1 MVARAIVADPPAHVP
16 VLLAEVLE
24 ALAPRPG
31 ATVVDA
37 TFGAGGH
44 SAAIAGRLAGGRLV
58 ALDADPSAA
67 AFAAPL
73 AGVELVKSNF
83 GDLAAVLDRLGIES
97 VDGVLFDLGVSS
109 MQLDDPV
116 RGFSFRAPGPLDMRM
131 DPTAGESAAELL
143 ERVDERELADILFLY
158 GEERAARRIAR
169 AVAGARDA
177 GRAPR
182 TTADLARIVAG
193 AVHVRGL
200 RERIHPAT
208 RTFQALRIAVN
219 DELGAL
225 ERGLASAVAR
235 TRPGGRIAVISF
247 HSLEDRIVKRAF
259 RNDERLR
266 PLTKRPIEAG
276 EAELAANPRSR
287 SAKLRVAER
296 LEDAS

>member
-1 MVARAIVADPPAHVP
+1 M
-16 VLLAEVLE
+16 
-24 ALAPRPG
+24 
-31 ATVVDA
+31 
-37 TFGAGGH
+37 
-44 SAAIAGRLAGGRLV
+44 
-58 ALDADPSAA
+58 
-67 AFAAPL
+67 
-73 AGVELVKSNF
+73 
-83 GDLAAVLDRLGIES
+83 
-97 VDGVLFDLGVSS
+97 
-109 MQLDDPV
+109 
-116 RGFSFRAPGPLDMRM
+116 
-131 DPTAGESAAELL
+131 
-143 ERVDERELADILFLY
+143 DERELADILFLY